1 MGGWPARAK
10 DLGGYVPHP
19 QTKRGQNPRRAPP
32 PWRPERP
39 DSTQSVGRGLKK
51 KKQGMVELVQKFEK
65 FESPSSNFWA
75 LDFDVPSRLES
86 NFCPVEGVQGVSH
99 SLSKFDRLKIDRDP
113 LDKQRSIELWLLRG
127 LHRLFFAFPPSP
139 SLKKREARVTDGVD
153 IQNQSAHRPNH
164 SHIPPIH
171 PIY

>member
-1 MGGWPARAK
+1 MHHMAARRARRGRGW
-10 DLGGYVPHP
+10 D
-19 QTKRGQNPRRAPP
+19 GQNRSSPSNGHNCTFAETEDLPACLR
-32 PWRPERP
+32 
-39 DSTQSVGRGLKK
+39 
-51 KKQGMVELVQKFEK
+51 QGMVELVQKFEK

-75 LDFDVPSRLES
+75 LGFDVPSRLES